1 MAPRIVIIGGGSVQW
16 VPKLL
21 RDIANTP
28 SLHGSEVV
36 IEDIDG
42 ASVPRMVGLAEHIAG
57 IRGIPLTVT
66 GTTDQR
72 VALAGA
78 DFVVVAISTG
88 GFASMRHDL
97 AIPARFGVRQT
108 IGDTVGPGG
117 IARALRNIPVLVDI
131 ARDMEALC
139 PDAWLLN
146 VTNPMTTLCRAITGQ
161 SSIKAVGL
169 CHEITIT
176 QLLLSL
182 LLDTSYFDVDMT
194 VAGVNHLPIIT
205 ELRLAGADG
214 FADLTELLGGGDLL
228 DQPLAMELPDGV
240 LHGAPRGDKWTKRDI
255 VDHSQIKLDVFRRFG
270 VLPGA
275 GDRHVAEF
283 FAGYL
288 TEESA
293 WGEHWGVQLVPIEVH
308 EGSQVDHL
316 ADFARDLASDHV
328 SEWPSG
334 ELVAPLIDSLITGT
348 PRVMPLN
355 IPNDGSVADLPDGVV
370 VEMMCVADRDGVRG
384 RDQVSL
390 PPFLAEHL
398 RRISLRRSS
407 PCRRRCRGGGHW
419 SSMPCRRIPW
429 PAAWTRVDSTRWPTS
444 SSGRRRLGCPGSLR
458 RCRILP

>member
-28 SLHGSEVV
+28 SLHGSDVV

-42 ASVPRMVGLAEHIAG
+42 ASVPRMVGLAEHIAEV
-57 IRGIPLTVT
+57 RGIPLTVT

-72 VALAGA
+72 AALADA
-78 DFVVVAISTG
+78 EFVVVAISTG

-117 IARALRNIPVLVDI
+117 IARALRNIPVLVAI

-194 VAGVNHLPIIT
+194 VAGVNHFPIIT
-205 ELRLAGADG
+205 ELRLAGEDG
-214 FADLTELLGGGDLL
+214 FADLTELLEDGDGL
-228 DQPLAMELPDGV
+228 DQPLAMELPDGI
-240 LHGAPRGDKWTKRDI
+240 LHGGPRGDKWTKRDI
-255 VDHSQIKLDVFRRFG
+255 VEHSQIKLDVFRRFG

-293 WGEHWGVQLVPIEVH
+293 WGSGGVSNWCRSRCTRGATSTTWPTSP
-308 EGSQVDHL
+308 GTWRRTTS
-316 ADFARDLASDHV
+316 
-328 SEWPSG
+328 PSG
-334 ELVAPLIDSLITGT
+334 RA
-348 PRVMPLN
+348 
-355 IPNDGSVADLPDGVV
+355 
-370 VEMMCVADRDGVRG
+370 
-384 RDQVSL
+384 VSWW
-390 PPFLAEHL
+390 
-398 RRISLRRSS
+398 RRSS
-407 PCRRRCRGGGHW
+407 
-419 SSMPCRRIPW
+419 IP
-429 PAAWTRVDSTRWPTS
+429 
-444 SSGRRRLGCPGSLR
+444 
-458 RCRILP
+458 